1 MESVDYNTRGVSAS
15 MDEITDIKGVEASD
29 AEDING
35 KSPDGK
41 YFDLTGRPL
50 MSPPTKGI
58 YIQKGKKCWVK

>member
-1 MESVDYNTRGVSAS
+1 

>member
-35 KSPDGK
+35 KSPDESSSKSHEGQRRRV
-41 YFDLTGRPL
+41 T
-50 MSPPTKGI
+50 
-58 YIQKGKKCWVK
+58 